1 MRFGRL
7 TVLKVSE
14 HKNAKR
20 MWKCICDCGNTAET
34 NTYSLTHGVCRSC
47 GCLQVEKAV
56 VAGTVHGQRYTKLY
70 KIWESMKRRCDSPKA
85 QRYSRYGGRGIT
97 YCDEWK
103 AFIPFFEW
111 AKESGYHEELSLDR
125 INCDGNYEP
134 KNCRWITMEEQ
145 ANNTSQN
152 KHVIYNGN
160 QMTVAEFAKHIGRSY
175 SRVYQ
180 ELYKLNWTPEQCASA
195 GGARERA

>member
-20 MWKCICDCGNTAET
+20 MWKCICDCGNTTET

-70 KIWESMKRRCDSPKA
+70 KSKR
-85 QRYSRYGGRGIT
+85 
-97 YCDEWK
+97 
-103 AFIPFFEW
+103 
-111 AKESGYHEELSLDR
+111 
-125 INCDGNYEP
+125 
-134 KNCRWITMEEQ
+134 
-145 ANNTSQN
+145 
-152 KHVIYNGN
+152 
-160 QMTVAEFAKHIGRSY
+160 
-175 SRVYQ
+175 
-180 ELYKLNWTPEQCASA
+180 
-195 GGARERA
+195 